1 MTTGR
6 RLLAYALL
14 YKKILSV
21 ALIFLIMA
29 VGAELTGPFIGKKMI
44 DDHILGVE
52 KPYVQVNE
60 KTDKTVNYRG
70 KEYIRSDRLTNE
82 NESGKQINVV
92 QVGFG
97 YYFVDEPIRFDG
109 NRTVSGEHLTIE
121 NGTKRQTYD
130 VQRLSKEEIFAFY
143 QPEIS
148 GLVQLVLFYLGLL
161 IIAIG
166 FQYGQHYLLQRIANR
181 IIQKMRVDVF
191 EHIQTLPIRYF
202 DNLPAGKV
210 VARITNDTE
219 TIRDLYVTVLANF
232 VTSAIYM
239 VGIYIA
245 MFLLNVKLALICLVA
260 VPIIFL
266 WSMTYRKF
274 ASGYNHRIRSIIS
287 EINAKLNEAIQ
298 GMTIIQAFR
307 HEKTTKE
314 EFDALNN
321 DHFRY
326 QRKMLHL
333 NSLLSHNLV
342 NLLRNLAYVALIWYF
357 GGASLSAAGIVS
369 IGVLYAFV
377 DYLNRLFQ
385 PITGIVNQF
394 SRLELARVSSE
405 RVFRLLDE
413 PGTKVEEP
421 VQKKIDGHVAFQDVT
436 FAYTEGKNV
445 LKNITFEAKKGQ
457 TVALVGHTGSGKSSI
472 MNLLLRFYD
481 IQQGDILID
490 GESIYHQSRQTLRK
504 QMGIVLQDPYLFS
517 GTIASNVSLGNEDIS
532 RETIESSLKQVGAT
546 ELLKHLPQ
554 GFDEPVV
561 EKGSTLSSGE
571 RQLISFARALAYDP
585 AILILDEA
593 TANIDTETE
602 AIIQRALDVVKE
614 GRTTFVIAHR
624 LSTIK
629 KADMILVLEKGEI
642 VERGN
647 HEQLM
652 QQEGLYAQMYE
663 LQKGAAASSLKENR

>member
-14 YKKILSV
+14 YKKVLSV
-21 ALIFLIMA
+21 ALIFLMIA
-29 VGAELTGPFIGKKMI
+29 VGTELTGPFIGKKMI

-52 KPYVQVNE
+52 KPYVEVNE
-60 KTDKTVNYRG
+60 KTDKTVYYQGNN
-70 KEYIRSDRLTNE
+70 YIRSDRLN
-82 NESGKQINVV
+82 NGMDSGKQINVV

-97 YYFVDEPIRFDG
+97 YYFVNEPIRFDG
-109 NRTVSGEHLTIE
+109 NRKISGDQLTID
-121 NGTKRQTYD
+121 NGNERETYE
-130 VQRLSKEEIFAFY
+130 VKRLSKEEIFAFY

-161 IIAIG
+161 IVAIF

-239 VGIYIA
+239 IGIYIA

-274 ASGYNHRIRSIIS
+274 ASVYNHRIRSIIS

-307 HEKTTKE
+307 HEKATQE
-314 EFDALNN
+314 EFDELNN
-321 DHFRY
+321 NHFRY

-357 GGASLSAAGIVS
+357 GGASISATGIVS

-413 PGTKVEEP
+413 PGTEVEEP
-421 VQKKIDGHVAFQDVT
+421 VQKKLEGHVQFKDVT
-436 FAYTEGKNV
+436 FAYNEGKNV

-490 GESIYHQSRQTLRK
+490 GESIYDQSRQTLRK

-517 GTIASNVSLGNEDIS
+517 GTIASNVSLGNEDIK
-532 RETIESSLKQVGAT
+532 RETIESSLKQVGAA
-546 ELLKHLPQ
+546 ELLKHLPE

-642 VERGN
+642 VERGS

-663 LQKGAAASSLKENR
+663 LQKGAVANS

>member
-14 YKKILSV
+14 YKKVLSV
-21 ALIFLIMA
+21 ALIFLMIA

-52 KPYVQVNE
+52 KPYVEVNE
-60 KTDKTVNYRG
+60 KTDKTVYYQGNN
-70 KEYIRSDRLTNE
+70 YIRSDRLN
-82 NESGKQINVV
+82 NGMESGKQINVV

-97 YYFVDEPIRFDG
+97 YYFVNEPIRFDG
-109 NRTVSGEHLTIE
+109 NRKISGDQLTID
-121 NGTKRQTYD
+121 NGNERETYE

-161 IIAIG
+161 IVAIF

-239 VGIYIA
+239 IGIYIA

-274 ASGYNHRIRSIIS
+274 ASVYNHRIRSIIS

-307 HEKTTKE
+307 HEKATKE
-314 EFDALNN
+314 EFDELNN
-321 DHFRY
+321 NHFRY

-357 GGASLSAAGIVS
+357 GGASLSATGIVS

-413 PGTKVEEP
+413 PGTEVEEP
-421 VQKKIDGHVAFQDVT
+421 VQKKLEGHVQFKDVT
-436 FAYTEGKNV
+436 FAYNEGKNV

-490 GESIYHQSRQTLRK
+490 GESIYDQSRQTLRK

-517 GTIASNVSLGNEDIS
+517 GTIASNVSLGNEDIK
-532 RETIESSLKQVGAT
+532 RETIESSLKQVGAA
-546 ELLKHLPQ
+546 ELLKHLPK

-642 VERGN
+642 VERGS

-663 LQKGAAASSLKENR
+663 LQKGAVANS

>member
-14 YKKILSV
+14 YKKVLSV
-21 ALIFLIMA
+21 ALIFLMIA

-52 KPYVQVNE
+52 KPYVEVNE
-60 KTDKTVNYRG
+60 KTDKTVYYQGNN
-70 KEYIRSDRLTNE
+70 YIRSDRLN
-82 NESGKQINVV
+82 NGMDSGKQINVV

-97 YYFVDEPIRFDG
+97 YYFVNEPIRFDG
-109 NRTVSGEHLTIE
+109 NRKISGDQLTID
-121 NGTKRQTYD
+121 NGNERETYE
-130 VQRLSKEEIFAFY
+130 VKRLSKEEIFAFY

-161 IIAIG
+161 IVAIF

-239 VGIYIA
+239 IGIYIA

-274 ASGYNHRIRSIIS
+274 ASVYNHRIRSIIS

-307 HEKTTKE
+307 HEKATQE
-314 EFDALNN
+314 EFDELNN
-321 DHFRY
+321 NHFRY

-357 GGASLSAAGIVS
+357 GGASLSATGIVS

-413 PGTKVEEP
+413 PGTEVEEP
-421 VQKKIDGHVAFQDVT
+421 VQKKLEGHVQFKDVT
-436 FAYTEGKNV
+436 FAYNEGKNV

-490 GESIYHQSRQTLRK
+490 GESIYDQSRQTLRK
-504 QMGIVLQDPYLFS
+504 QTGIVLQDPYLFS
-517 GTIASNVSLGNEDIS
+517 GTIASNVSLGNEDIK
-532 RETIESSLKQVGAT
+532 RETIESSLKQVGAA
-546 ELLKHLPQ
+546 ELLKHLPE

-642 VERGN
+642 VERGS

-663 LQKGAAASSLKENR
+663 LQKGAVANS

>member
-14 YKKILSV
+14 YKKVLSV
-21 ALIFLIMA
+21 ALIFLMIA

-52 KPYVQVNE
+52 KPYVEVNE
-60 KTDKTVNYRG
+60 KTDKTVYYQGNN
-70 KEYIRSDRLTNE
+70 YIRSDRLN
-82 NESGKQINVV
+82 NGMDSGKQINVV

-97 YYFVDEPIRFDG
+97 YYFVNEPIRFDG
-109 NRTVSGEHLTIE
+109 NRKISGDHLTID
-121 NGTKRQTYD
+121 NGNERETYE
-130 VQRLSKEEIFAFY
+130 VKRLSKEEIFAFY

-161 IIAIG
+161 IVAIF

-239 VGIYIA
+239 IGIYIA

-274 ASGYNHRIRSIIS
+274 ASVYNHRIRSIIS

-307 HEKTTKE
+307 HEKATQE
-314 EFDALNN
+314 EFDELNN
-321 DHFRY
+321 NHFRY

-357 GGASLSAAGIVS
+357 GGASLSATGIVS

-413 PGTKVEEP
+413 PGTEVEEP
-421 VQKKIDGHVAFQDVT
+421 VQKKLEGHVQFKDVT
-436 FAYTEGKNV
+436 FAYNEGKNV

-490 GESIYHQSRQTLRK
+490 GESIYDQSRQTLRK

-517 GTIASNVSLGNEDIS
+517 GTIASNVSLGNEDIK
-532 RETIESSLKQVGAT
+532 RETIESSLKQVGAA
-546 ELLKHLPQ
+546 ELLKHLPE

-642 VERGN
+642 VERGS

-663 LQKGAAASSLKENR
+663 LQKGAVANS

>member
-14 YKKILSV
+14 YKKVLSV
-21 ALIFLIMA
+21 ALIFLMIA

-52 KPYVQVNE
+52 KPYVEVNE
-60 KTDKTVNYRG
+60 KTDKTVYYQGNN
-70 KEYIRSDRLTNE
+70 YIRSDRLN
-82 NESGKQINVV
+82 NGMESGKQINVV

-97 YYFVDEPIRFDG
+97 YYFVNEPIRFDG
-109 NRTVSGEHLTIE
+109 NRKISGDQLTID
-121 NGTKRQTYD
+121 NGNERETYE

-161 IIAIG
+161 IVAIF

-239 VGIYIA
+239 IGIYIA

-274 ASGYNHRIRSIIS
+274 ASVYNHRIRSIIS

-307 HEKTTKE
+307 HEKATKE
-314 EFDALNN
+314 EFDELNN
-321 DHFRY
+321 NHFRY

-357 GGASLSAAGIVS
+357 GGASLSATGIVS

-413 PGTKVEEP
+413 HGTEVEEP
-421 VQKKIDGHVAFQDVT
+421 VQKKLEGHVQFKDVT
-436 FAYTEGKNV
+436 FAYNEGKNV
-445 LKNITFEAKKGQ
+445 LKNITLEAKKGQ

-490 GESIYHQSRQTLRK
+490 GESIYDQSRQTLRK

-517 GTIASNVSLGNEDIS
+517 GTIASNVSLGNEDIK
-532 RETIESSLKQVGAT
+532 RETIESSLKQVGAA

-642 VERGN
+642 VERGS

-663 LQKGAAASSLKENR
+663 LQKGAVANS

>member
-14 YKKILSV
+14 YKKVLSV
-21 ALIFLIMA
+21 ALIFLMIA

-52 KPYVQVNE
+52 KPYVEVNE
-60 KTDKTVNYRG
+60 KTDKTVYYQGNN
-70 KEYIRSDRLTNE
+70 YIRSDRLN
-82 NESGKQINVV
+82 NGMESGKQINVV

-97 YYFVDEPIRFDG
+97 YYFVNEPIRFDG
-109 NRTVSGEHLTIE
+109 NRKISGDQLTIE
-121 NGTKRQTYD
+121 NGNERETYE

-161 IIAIG
+161 IVAIF

-239 VGIYIA
+239 IGIYIA

-274 ASGYNHRIRSIIS
+274 ASVYNHRIRSIIS

-307 HEKTTKE
+307 HEKATQE
-314 EFDALNN
+314 EFDELNN
-321 DHFRY
+321 NHFRY

-357 GGASLSAAGIVS
+357 GGASLSATGIVS

-413 PGTKVEEP
+413 PGTEVEEP
-421 VQKKIDGHVAFQDVT
+421 VQKKLEGHVQFKDVT
-436 FAYTEGKNV
+436 FAYNEGKNV

-490 GESIYHQSRQTLRK
+490 GESIYDQSRQTLRK

-517 GTIASNVSLGNEDIS
+517 GTIASNVSLGNEEIK
-532 RETIESSLKQVGAT
+532 RETIESSLKQVGAA
-546 ELLKHLPQ
+546 ELLKHLPE

-642 VERGN
+642 VERGS

-663 LQKGAAASSLKENR
+663 LQKGAVANS

>member
-14 YKKILSV
+14 YKKVLSV
-21 ALIFLIMA
+21 ALIFLMIA

-52 KPYVQVNE
+52 KPYVEVNE
-60 KTDKTVNYRG
+60 KTDKTVYYQGNN
-70 KEYIRSDRLTNE
+70 YIRSDRLN
-82 NESGKQINVV
+82 NGMDSGKQINVV

-97 YYFVDEPIRFDG
+97 YYFVNEPIRFDG
-109 NRTVSGEHLTIE
+109 NRKISGDQLTID
-121 NGTKRQTYD
+121 NGNERETYE
-130 VQRLSKEEIFAFY
+130 VKRLSKEEIFAFY

-161 IIAIG
+161 IVAIF

-239 VGIYIA
+239 IGIYIA
-245 MFLLNVKLALICLVA
+245 MFLLNLKLALICLVA

-274 ASGYNHRIRSIIS
+274 ASVYNHRIRSIIS

-307 HEKTTKE
+307 HEKATQE
-314 EFDALNN
+314 EFDELNN
-321 DHFRY
+321 NHFRY

-357 GGASLSAAGIVS
+357 GGASLSATGIVS

-413 PGTKVEEP
+413 PGTEVEEP
-421 VQKKIDGHVAFQDVT
+421 VQKKLEGHVQFKDVT
-436 FAYTEGKNV
+436 FAYNEGKNV

-490 GESIYHQSRQTLRK
+490 GESIYDQSRQTLRK

-517 GTIASNVSLGNEDIS
+517 GTIASNVSLGNEDIK
-532 RETIESSLKQVGAT
+532 RETIESSLKQVGAA
-546 ELLKHLPQ
+546 ELLKHLPE

-642 VERGN
+642 VERGS

-663 LQKGAAASSLKENR
+663 LQKGAVANS

>member
-14 YKKILSV
+14 YKKVLSV
-21 ALIFLIMA
+21 ALIFLMIA

-52 KPYVQVNE
+52 KPYVEVNE
-60 KTDKTVNYRG
+60 KTDKTVYYQGNN
-70 KEYIRSDRLTNE
+70 YIRSDRLN
-82 NESGKQINVV
+82 NGMDSGKQINVV

-97 YYFVDEPIRFDG
+97 YYFVNEPIRFDG
-109 NRTVSGEHLTIE
+109 NRKISGDQLTID
-121 NGTKRQTYD
+121 NGNERETYE
-130 VQRLSKEEIFAFY
+130 VKRLSKEEIFAFY

-161 IIAIG
+161 IVAIF

-239 VGIYIA
+239 IGIYIA

-274 ASGYNHRIRSIIS
+274 ASVYNHRIRSIIS

-307 HEKTTKE
+307 HEKATQE
-314 EFDALNN
+314 EFDELNN
-321 DHFRY
+321 NHFRY

-357 GGASLSAAGIVS
+357 GGASLSATGIVS

-413 PGTKVEEP
+413 PGTEVEEP
-421 VQKKIDGHVAFQDVT
+421 VRKKLEGHVQFKDVT
-436 FAYTEGKNV
+436 FAYNEGKNV

-490 GESIYHQSRQTLRK
+490 GESIYDQSRQTLRK

-517 GTIASNVSLGNEDIS
+517 GTIASNVSLGNEDIK
-532 RETIESSLKQVGAT
+532 RETIESSLKQVGAA
-546 ELLKHLPQ
+546 ELLKHLPE

-642 VERGN
+642 VERGS

-663 LQKGAAASSLKENR
+663 LQKGAVANS

>member
-14 YKKILSV
+14 YKKVLSV
-21 ALIFLIMA
+21 ALIFLIIA

-52 KPYVQVNE
+52 KPYVEVNE
-60 KTDKTVNYRG
+60 KTDKTVYYQGNN
-70 KEYIRSDRLTNE
+70 YIRSDRLDNGME
-82 NESGKQINVV
+82 PGKQINVV

-97 YYFVDEPIRFDG
+97 YYFVNEPIHFDG
-109 NRTVSGEHLTIE
+109 NRKISGDQLTIE
-121 NGTKRQTYD
+121 NGKERETYQ
-130 VQRLSKEEIFAFY
+130 VQRLSKEEIFSFY

-161 IIAIG
+161 VIAIF
-166 FQYGQHYLLQRIANR
+166 FQYAQHYLLQRIANR

-239 VGIYIA
+239 IGIYIA

-274 ASGYNHRIRSIIS
+274 ASVYNHRIRSIIS
-287 EINAKLNEAIQ
+287 DINAKLNEAIQ

-307 HEKTTKE
+307 HEKVTKE
-314 EFDALNN
+314 EFDELNN
-321 DHFRY
+321 NHFRY

-357 GGASLSAAGIVS
+357 GGASLSATGIVS

-413 PGTKVEEP
+413 PGTTVEEP
-421 VQKKIDGHVAFQDVT
+421 VEKEMEGHVQFQDVT
-436 FAYTEGKNV
+436 FAYNEGKNV

-517 GTIASNVSLGNEDIS
+517 GTIASNVSLGNEDIK

-546 ELLKHLPQ
+546 ELLKHLPE

-629 KADMILVLEKGEI
+629 KADTILVLEKGEI
-642 VERGN
+642 VERGS
-647 HEQLM
+647 HDQLM

-663 LQKGAAASSLKENR
+663 LQKGTVANSR

>member
-14 YKKILSV
+14 YKKVLSV
-21 ALIFLIMA
+21 ALIFLMIA

-52 KPYVQVNE
+52 KPYVEVHE
-60 KTDKTVNYRG
+60 KTDKTVYYQGNN
-70 KEYIRSDRLTNE
+70 YIRSDRLN
-82 NESGKQINVV
+82 NGMDSGKQINVV

-97 YYFVDEPIRFDG
+97 YYFVNEPIRFDG
-109 NRTVSGEHLTIE
+109 NRKISGDQLTID
-121 NGTKRQTYD
+121 NGNERETYE
-130 VQRLSKEEIFAFY
+130 VKRLSKEEIFAFY

-161 IIAIG
+161 IVAIF

-239 VGIYIA
+239 IGIYIA
-245 MFLLNVKLALICLVA
+245 MFLLNVKLALMCLVA

-274 ASGYNHRIRSIIS
+274 ASVYNHRIRSIIS

-307 HEKTTKE
+307 HEKATQE
-314 EFDALNN
+314 EFDELNN
-321 DHFRY
+321 NHFRY

-357 GGASLSAAGIVS
+357 GGASLSATGIVS

-413 PGTKVEEP
+413 PGTEVEVP
-421 VQKKIDGHVAFQDVT
+421 VQKKLEGHVQFKDVT
-436 FAYTEGKNV
+436 FAYNEGKNV

-490 GESIYHQSRQTLRK
+490 GESIYDQSRQTLRK

-517 GTIASNVSLGNEDIS
+517 GTIASNVSLGNEDIK
-532 RETIESSLKQVGAT
+532 RETIESSLKQVGAA
-546 ELLKHLPQ
+546 ELLKHLPE

-642 VERGN
+642 VERGS

-663 LQKGAAASSLKENR
+663 LQKGAVANS

>member
-14 YKKILSV
+14 YKKVLSV
-21 ALIFLIMA
+21 ALIFLIIA

-52 KPYVQVNE
+52 KPYVEVNE
-60 KTDKTVNYRG
+60 KTDKTVYYQGNN
-70 KEYIRSDRLTNE
+70 YIRSDRLDSDMK
-82 NESGKQINVV
+82 SGKQINVV

-97 YYFVDEPIRFDG
+97 YYFVNEPIRFDG
-109 NRTVSGEHLTIE
+109 NRKISGDQLTIE
-121 NGTKRQTYD
+121 NGNERETYE
-130 VQRLSKEEIFAFY
+130 VQRLSKEEIFSFY
-143 QPEIS
+143 EPEIS

-161 IIAIG
+161 VIAIF
-166 FQYGQHYLLQRIANR
+166 FQYAQHYLLQRIANR

-239 VGIYIA
+239 IGIYIA

-274 ASGYNHRIRSIIS
+274 ASVYNHRIRSIIS
-287 EINAKLNEAIQ
+287 DINAKLNEAIQ

-307 HEKTTKE
+307 HEKVTKE
-314 EFDALNN
+314 EFDELNN
-321 DHFRY
+321 NHFRY

-357 GGASLSAAGIVS
+357 GGASLSATGIVS

-413 PGTKVEEP
+413 PGTTVEEP
-421 VQKKIDGHVAFQDVT
+421 VQKKMEGHVQFQDVT
-436 FAYTEGKNV
+436 FAYNEGNNV

-517 GTIASNVSLGNEDIS
+517 GTIASNVSLGNEDIK
-532 RETIESSLKQVGAT
+532 RETIESSLKQVGAV
-546 ELLKHLPQ
+546 ELLKHLPK

-642 VERGN
+642 VERGS
-647 HEQLM
+647 HDQLM

-663 LQKGAAASSLKENR
+663 LQKGAVANS

>member
-14 YKKILSV
+14 YKKVLSV
-21 ALIFLIMA
+21 ALIFLIIA

-52 KPYVQVNE
+52 KPYVEVNE
-60 KTDKTVNYRG
+60 KTDKTVYYQRNN
-70 KEYIRSDRLTNE
+70 YIRSDRLDSDM
-82 NESGKQINVV
+82 ESGKQINVV

-97 YYFVDEPIRFDG
+97 YYFVNEPIRFDG
-109 NRTVSGEHLTIE
+109 NRKISGDQLTIE
-121 NGTKRQTYD
+121 NGNERETYQ
-130 VQRLSKEEIFAFY
+130 VQRLSKEEIFSFY
-143 QPEIS
+143 EPEIS
-148 GLVQLVLFYLGLL
+148 GLVQLVLFYLVLL
-161 IIAIG
+161 VIAIF
-166 FQYGQHYLLQRIANR
+166 FQYAQHYLLQRIANR

-239 VGIYIA
+239 IGIYIA

-274 ASGYNHRIRSIIS
+274 ASAYNHRIRSIIS
-287 EINAKLNEAIQ
+287 DINAKLNEAIQ

-307 HEKTTKE
+307 HEKVTKE
-314 EFDALNN
+314 EFDELNN
-321 DHFRY
+321 NHFRY

-333 NSLLSHNLV
+333 NSLLSYNLV

-357 GGASLSAAGIVS
+357 GGASLSVTGIVS

-413 PGTKVEEP
+413 TGTTVEEP
-421 VQKKIDGHVAFQDVT
+421 VQKEMEGHVQFQDVT
-436 FAYTEGKNV
+436 FAYNDGKNV

-481 IQQGDILID
+481 IQQGEILID
-490 GESIYHQSRQTLRK
+490 GESIYRQSRQTLRK

-517 GTIASNVSLGNEDIS
+517 GTIASNVSLGNEDIK
-532 RETIESSLKQVGAT
+532 RETIESSLKQVGAL
-546 ELLKHLPQ
+546 ELLKHLPE

-602 AIIQRALDVVKE
+602 AIIQKALDVVKE

-642 VERGN
+642 VERGS
-647 HEQLM
+647 HDQLM

-663 LQKGAAASSLKENR
+663 LQKGAVANS

>member
-6 RLLAYALL
+6 RLLAYALQ
-14 YKKILSV
+14 YKKILV
-21 ALIFLIMA
+21 IALLFLIAA

-52 KPYVQVNE
+52 KPYFQVNE
-60 KTDKTVNYRG
+60 KTKSSVTFKGNEYLREDRIDNTIETG
-70 KEYIRSDRLTNE
+70 KEVNI
-82 NESGKQINVV
+82 V

-97 YYFVDEPIRFDG
+97 YYFLNEPIRFDG
-109 NRTVSGEHLTIE
+109 SRTVNGDQLTIK
-121 NGTKRQTYD
+121 NGNNKKTYE
-130 VQRLSKEEIFAFY
+130 VERLSKDEIFTFY
-143 QPEIS
+143 QPEIE
-148 GLVQLVLFYLGLL
+148 GLIKLVLLYLGLL
-161 IIAIG
+161 IFAIF
-166 FQYGQHYLLQRIANR
+166 FQYGQHYLLQRTANR
-181 IIQKMRVDVF
+181 IIQKMRVDIF
-191 EHIQTLPIRYF
+191 EHIQRLPIRYF
-202 DNLPAGKV
+202 DTLPAGNV
-210 VARITNDTE
+210 VARVTNDTE

-239 VGIYIA
+239 IGIFIA
-245 MFLLNVKLALICLVA
+245 MFLLNVKLALICMIT
-260 VPIIFL
+260 VPVIFI
-266 WSMTYRKF
+266 WSFTYRKF
-274 ASGYNHRIRSIIS
+274 ASVYNHRIRSIIS
-287 EINAKLNEAIQ
+287 DINAKLNEAIQ

-307 HEKTTKE
+307 YQKETKQEFE
-314 EFDALNN
+314 ELNAE
-321 DHFRY
+321 HFKY

-357 GGASLSAAGIVS
+357 GGASLSATGIVS

-405 RVFRLLDE
+405 RVFQLLDE
-413 PGTKVEEP
+413 PGIEVEEP
-421 VQKKIDGHVAFQDVT
+421 KQTKIKGDVAFRDVT
-436 FAYTEGKNV
+436 FAYSEGKDV
-445 LKNITFEAKKGQ
+445 LKNITFEARKGQ
-457 TVALVGHTGSGKSSI
+457 TIALVGHTGSGKSSI

-481 IQQGDILID
+481 IHKGDIMID

-517 GTIASNVSLGNEDIS
+517 GTIASNVSLGNDEIS

-546 ELLKHLPQ
+546 ELLQHLPE

-602 AIIQRALDVVKE
+602 AIIQRALDIVKE

-629 KADMILVLEKGEI
+629 KADQILVLEKGEI
-642 VERGN
+642 IERGD
-647 HEQLM
+647 HEELM
-652 QQEGLYAQMYE
+652 KTDGVYAQMYE
-663 LQKGAAASSLKENR
+663 LQKGTAMTG

>member
-14 YKKILSV
+14 YKKVLSV
-21 ALIFLIMA
+21 ALIFLMIA

-52 KPYVQVNE
+52 KPYVEVNE
-60 KTDKTVNYRG
+60 KTDKTVYYQGNN
-70 KEYIRSDRLTNE
+70 YIRSDRLN
-82 NESGKQINVV
+82 NGMDSGKQINVV

-97 YYFVDEPIRFDG
+97 YYFVNEPIRFDG
-109 NRTVSGEHLTIE
+109 NRKISGDQLTID
-121 NGTKRQTYD
+121 NGNERETYK
-130 VQRLSKEEIFAFY
+130 VKRLSKEEIFAFY

-161 IIAIG
+161 IVAIF

-239 VGIYIA
+239 IGIYIA

-274 ASGYNHRIRSIIS
+274 ASVYNHRIRSIIS

-307 HEKTTKE
+307 HEKATQE
-314 EFDALNN
+314 EFDELNN
-321 DHFRY
+321 NHFRY

-357 GGASLSAAGIVS
+357 GGASLSATGIVS

-413 PGTKVEEP
+413 PGTEVEEP
-421 VQKKIDGHVAFQDVT
+421 VQKKLEGHVQFKDVT
-436 FAYTEGKNV
+436 FAYNEGKNV

-481 IQQGDILID
+481 IQQGDIFID
-490 GESIYHQSRQTLRK
+490 GESIYDQSRQTLRK

-517 GTIASNVSLGNEDIS
+517 GTIASNVSLGNEDIK
-532 RETIESSLKQVGAT
+532 RETIESSLKQVGAA
-546 ELLKHLPQ
+546 ELLKHLPE

-642 VERGN
+642 VERGS

-663 LQKGAAASSLKENR
+663 LQKGAVANS

>member
-14 YKKILSV
+14 YKKVLSV
-21 ALIFLIMA
+21 ALIFLMIA

-52 KPYVQVNE
+52 KPYVEVNE
-60 KTDKTVNYRG
+60 KTDKTVYYQGNN
-70 KEYIRSDRLTNE
+70 YIRSDRLNNE
-82 NESGKQINVV
+82 MDSGKQINVV

-97 YYFVDEPIRFDG
+97 YYFVNEPIRFDG
-109 NRTVSGEHLTIE
+109 NRKISGDQLTID
-121 NGTKRQTYD
+121 NGNERETYE
-130 VQRLSKEEIFAFY
+130 VKRLSKEEIFAFY

-161 IIAIG
+161 IVAIF

-239 VGIYIA
+239 IGIYIA

-274 ASGYNHRIRSIIS
+274 ASVYNHRIRSIIS

-307 HEKTTKE
+307 HEKATQE
-314 EFDALNN
+314 EFDELNN
-321 DHFRY
+321 NHFRY

-357 GGASLSAAGIVS
+357 GGASLSATGIVS

-413 PGTKVEEP
+413 PGTEVEEP
-421 VQKKIDGHVAFQDVT
+421 VQKKLEGHVQFKDVT
-436 FAYTEGKNV
+436 FAYNEGKNV

-481 IQQGDILID
+481 VQQGDILID
-490 GESIYHQSRQTLRK
+490 GESIYDQSRQTLRK

-517 GTIASNVSLGNEDIS
+517 GTIASNVSLGNEDIK
-532 RETIESSLKQVGAT
+532 RETIESSLKQVGAA
-546 ELLKHLPQ
+546 ELLKHLPE

-642 VERGN
+642 VERGS

-663 LQKGAAASSLKENR
+663 LQKGAVANS

>member
-14 YKKILSV
+14 YKKVLSV
-21 ALIFLIMA
+21 ALIFLMIA

-52 KPYVQVNE
+52 KPYVEVNE
-60 KTDKTVNYRG
+60 KTDKTVYYQGNN
-70 KEYIRSDRLTNE
+70 YIRSDRLN
-82 NESGKQINVV
+82 NGMDSGKQINVV

-97 YYFVDEPIRFDG
+97 YYFVNEPIRFDG
-109 NRTVSGEHLTIE
+109 NRKISGDQLTID
-121 NGTKRQTYD
+121 NGNERETYE
-130 VQRLSKEEIFAFY
+130 VKRLSKEEIFAFY

-161 IIAIG
+161 IVAIF

-239 VGIYIA
+239 IGIYIA

-274 ASGYNHRIRSIIS
+274 ASVYNHRIRSIIS

-307 HEKTTKE
+307 HEKATQE
-314 EFDALNN
+314 EFDELNN
-321 DHFRY
+321 NHFRY

-357 GGASLSAAGIVS
+357 GGASLSATGIVS

-413 PGTKVEEP
+413 PGTEVEEP
-421 VQKKIDGHVAFQDVT
+421 VQKKLEGHVQFKDVT
-436 FAYTEGKNV
+436 FAYNEGKNV

-490 GESIYHQSRQTLRK
+490 GESIYDQSRQTLRK

-517 GTIASNVSLGNEDIS
+517 GTIASNVSLGNEDIK
-532 RETIESSLKQVGAT
+532 RETIESSLKQVGAA
-546 ELLKHLPQ
+546 ELLKHLPE

-642 VERGN
+642 VERGS

-663 LQKGAAASSLKENR
+663 LQKGAVANS

>member
-14 YKKILSV
+14 YKKVLSV
-21 ALIFLIMA
+21 ALIFLMIA

-52 KPYVQVNE
+52 KPYVEVNE
-60 KTDKTVNYRG
+60 KTDKTVYYQGNN
-70 KEYIRSDRLTNE
+70 YIRSDRLNNE
-82 NESGKQINVV
+82 MDSGKQINVV

-97 YYFVDEPIRFDG
+97 YYFVNEPIRFDG
-109 NRTVSGEHLTIE
+109 NRKISGDQLTIN
-121 NGTKRQTYD
+121 NGNERETYE
-130 VQRLSKEEIFAFY
+130 VKRLSKEEIFAFY

-161 IIAIG
+161 IVAIF

-239 VGIYIA
+239 IGIYIA

-274 ASGYNHRIRSIIS
+274 ASVYNHRIRSIIS

-307 HEKTTKE
+307 HEKATQE
-314 EFDALNN
+314 EFDELNN
-321 DHFRY
+321 NHFRY

-357 GGASLSAAGIVS
+357 GGASLSATGIVS

-413 PGTKVEEP
+413 PGTEVEEP
-421 VQKKIDGHVAFQDVT
+421 VQKKLEGHVQFKDVT
-436 FAYTEGKNV
+436 FAYNEGKNV

-490 GESIYHQSRQTLRK
+490 GESIYDQSRQTLRK

-517 GTIASNVSLGNEDIS
+517 GTIASNVSLGNEDIK
-532 RETIESSLKQVGAT
+532 RETIESSLKQVGAA
-546 ELLKHLPQ
+546 ELLKHLPE

-642 VERGN
+642 VERGS

-663 LQKGAAASSLKENR
+663 LQKGAVANS

>member
-14 YKKILSV
+14 YKKVLSV
-21 ALIFLIMA
+21 ALIFLMIA

-52 KPYVQVNE
+52 KPYVEVNE
-60 KTDKTVNYRG
+60 KTDKTVYYQGNN
-70 KEYIRSDRLTNE
+70 YIRSDRLN
-82 NESGKQINVV
+82 NGMDSGKQINVV

-97 YYFVDEPIRFDG
+97 YYFVNEPIRFDG
-109 NRTVSGEHLTIE
+109 NRKISGDQLTID
-121 NGTKRQTYD
+121 NGNERETYK
-130 VQRLSKEEIFAFY
+130 VKRLSKEEIFAFY

-161 IIAIG
+161 IVAIF

-239 VGIYIA
+239 IGIYIA

-274 ASGYNHRIRSIIS
+274 ASVYNHRIRSIIS

-307 HEKTTKE
+307 HEKATQE
-314 EFDALNN
+314 EFDELNN
-321 DHFRY
+321 NHFRY

-357 GGASLSAAGIVS
+357 GGASLSATGIVS

-413 PGTKVEEP
+413 PGTEVEEP
-421 VQKKIDGHVAFQDVT
+421 VQKKLEGHVQFKDVT
-436 FAYTEGKNV
+436 FAYNEGKNV

-490 GESIYHQSRQTLRK
+490 GESIYDQSRQTLRK

-517 GTIASNVSLGNEDIS
+517 GTIASNVSLGNEDIK
-532 RETIESSLKQVGAT
+532 RETIESSLKQVGAA
-546 ELLKHLPQ
+546 ELLKHLPE

-642 VERGN
+642 VERGS

-663 LQKGAAASSLKENR
+663 LQKGAVANS

>member
-14 YKKILSV
+14 YKKVLSV
-21 ALIFLIMA
+21 ALIFLMIA

-52 KPYVQVNE
+52 KPYVEVNE
-60 KTDKTVNYRG
+60 KTDKTVYYQGNN
-70 KEYIRSDRLTNE
+70 YIRSDRLN
-82 NESGKQINVV
+82 NGMDSGKQINVV

-97 YYFVDEPIRFDG
+97 YYFVNEPIRFDG
-109 NRTVSGEHLTIE
+109 NRKISGDQLTID
-121 NGTKRQTYD
+121 NGNERETYE
-130 VQRLSKEEIFAFY
+130 VKRLSKEEIFAFY

-161 IIAIG
+161 IVAIF

-239 VGIYIA
+239 IGIYIA

-274 ASGYNHRIRSIIS
+274 ASVYNHRIRSIIS

-307 HEKTTKE
+307 HEKATQE
-314 EFDALNN
+314 EFDELNN
-321 DHFRY
+321 NHFRY

-357 GGASLSAAGIVS
+357 GGASLSATGIVS

-413 PGTKVEEP
+413 PGTEVEEP
-421 VQKKIDGHVAFQDVT
+421 VQKKLEGHVQFKDVT
-436 FAYTEGKNV
+436 FAYNEGKNV

-490 GESIYHQSRQTLRK
+490 GESIYDQSRQTLRK

-517 GTIASNVSLGNEDIS
+517 GTIASNVSLGNEDIK
-532 RETIESSLKQVGAT
+532 RETIESSLKQVGAA
-546 ELLKHLPQ
+546 ELLKHLPE

-642 VERGN
+642 AERGS

-663 LQKGAAASSLKENR
+663 LQKGAVANS

>member
-14 YKKILSV
+14 YKKVLSV
-21 ALIFLIMA
+21 ALIFLMIA

-52 KPYVQVNE
+52 KPYVEVNE
-60 KTDKTVNYRG
+60 KTDKTVYYQGNN
-70 KEYIRSDRLTNE
+70 YIRSDRLN
-82 NESGKQINVV
+82 NGMDSGKQINVV

-97 YYFVDEPIRFDG
+97 YYFVNEPIRFDG
-109 NRTVSGEHLTIE
+109 NRKISGDQLTID
-121 NGTKRQTYD
+121 NGNERETYE
-130 VQRLSKEEIFAFY
+130 VKRLSKEEIFAFY
-143 QPEIS
+143 QPEIN

-161 IIAIG
+161 IVAIF

-239 VGIYIA
+239 IGIYIA

-274 ASGYNHRIRSIIS
+274 ASVYNHRIRSIIS

-307 HEKTTKE
+307 HEKATQD
-314 EFDALNN
+314 EFDELNN
-321 DHFRY
+321 NHFRY

-357 GGASLSAAGIVS
+357 GGASLSATGIVS

-413 PGTKVEEP
+413 PGTEVEEP
-421 VQKKIDGHVAFQDVT
+421 VQKKLEGHVQFKDVT
-436 FAYTEGKNV
+436 FAYNEGKNV

-490 GESIYHQSRQTLRK
+490 GESIYDQSRQTLRK

-517 GTIASNVSLGNEDIS
+517 GTIASNVSLGNEDIK
-532 RETIESSLKQVGAT
+532 RETIESSLKQVGAA
-546 ELLKHLPQ
+546 ELLKHLPE

-642 VERGN
+642 VERGS

-663 LQKGAAASSLKENR
+663 LQKGAVANS

>member
-14 YKKILSV
+14 YKKVLSV
-21 ALIFLIMA
+21 ALIFLMIA

-52 KPYVQVNE
+52 KPYVEVNE
-60 KTDKTVNYRG
+60 KTDKTVYYQGNN
-70 KEYIRSDRLTNE
+70 YIRSDRLN
-82 NESGKQINVV
+82 NGLDSGKQINVV

-97 YYFVDEPIRFDG
+97 YYFVNEPIRFDG
-109 NRTVSGEHLTIE
+109 NRKISGDQLTID
-121 NGTKRQTYD
+121 NGKERETYE

-161 IIAIG
+161 IVAIF

-239 VGIYIA
+239 IGIYIA

-274 ASGYNHRIRSIIS
+274 ASVYNHRIRSIIS

-307 HEKTTKE
+307 HEKATKE
-314 EFDALNN
+314 EFDELNN
-321 DHFRY
+321 NHFRY

-357 GGASLSAAGIVS
+357 GGASLSATGIVS

-413 PGTKVEEP
+413 PGTEVEEP
-421 VQKKIDGHVAFQDVT
+421 VQKKLEGHVQFKDVT
-436 FAYTEGKNV
+436 FAYNEGKNV

-490 GESIYHQSRQTLRK
+490 GESIYDQSRQTLRK

-517 GTIASNVSLGNEDIS
+517 GTIASNVSLGNEDIK
-532 RETIESSLKQVGAT
+532 RETIESSLKQVGAA

-642 VERGN
+642 VERGS

-663 LQKGAAASSLKENR
+663 LQKGAVANS

>member
-14 YKKILSV
+14 YKKVLSV
-21 ALIFLIMA
+21 ALIFLMIA

-52 KPYVQVNE
+52 KPYVEVNE
-60 KTDKTVNYRG
+60 KTDKTVYYQGNN
-70 KEYIRSDRLTNE
+70 YIRSDRLN
-82 NESGKQINVV
+82 NGIDSGKQINVV

-97 YYFVDEPIRFDG
+97 YYFVNEPIRFDG
-109 NRTVSGEHLTIE
+109 NRKISGDQLTID
-121 NGTKRQTYD
+121 NGNERETYE
-130 VQRLSKEEIFAFY
+130 VKRLSKEEIFAFY

-161 IIAIG
+161 IVAIF

-239 VGIYIA
+239 IGIYIA

-274 ASGYNHRIRSIIS
+274 ASVYNHRIRSIIS

-307 HEKTTKE
+307 HEKATQE
-314 EFDALNN
+314 EFDELNN
-321 DHFRY
+321 NHFRY

-357 GGASLSAAGIVS
+357 GGASLSATGIVS

-413 PGTKVEEP
+413 PGTEVEEP
-421 VQKKIDGHVAFQDVT
+421 VQKKLEGHVQFKDVT
-436 FAYTEGKNV
+436 FAYNEGKNV

-490 GESIYHQSRQTLRK
+490 GESIYDQSRQTLRK

-517 GTIASNVSLGNEDIS
+517 GTIASNVSLGNEDIK
-532 RETIESSLKQVGAT
+532 RETIESSLKQVGAA
-546 ELLKHLPQ
+546 ELLKHLPE

-642 VERGN
+642 VERGS

-663 LQKGAAASSLKENR
+663 LQKGAVANS

>member
-14 YKKILSV
+14 YKKVLSV
-21 ALIFLIMA
+21 ALIFLMIA

-52 KPYVQVNE
+52 KPYVEVNE
-60 KTDKTVNYRG
+60 KTDKTVYYQGNN
-70 KEYIRSDRLTNE
+70 YIRSDRLN
-82 NESGKQINVV
+82 NGMESGKQINVV

-97 YYFVDEPIRFDG
+97 YYFVNEPIRFDG
-109 NRTVSGEHLTIE
+109 NRKISGDQLTID
-121 NGTKRQTYD
+121 NGNERETYE

-161 IIAIG
+161 IVAIF

-239 VGIYIA
+239 IGIYIA

-274 ASGYNHRIRSIIS
+274 ASVYNHRIRSIIS

-307 HEKTTKE
+307 HEKATKE
-314 EFDALNN
+314 EFDELNN
-321 DHFRY
+321 NHFRY

-357 GGASLSAAGIVS
+357 GGASLSATGIVS

-413 PGTKVEEP
+413 HGTEVEEP
-421 VQKKIDGHVAFQDVT
+421 VQKKLEGHVQFKDVT
-436 FAYTEGKNV
+436 FAYNEGKNV

-490 GESIYHQSRQTLRK
+490 GESIYDQSRQTLRK

-517 GTIASNVSLGNEDIS
+517 GTIASNVSLGNEDIK
-532 RETIESSLKQVGAT
+532 RETIESSLKQVGAA
-546 ELLKHLPQ
+546 ELLKHLPK

-642 VERGN
+642 VERGS

-663 LQKGAAASSLKENR
+663 LQKGAVANS

>member
-14 YKKILSV
+14 YKKVLSV
-21 ALIFLIMA
+21 ALIFLMIA

-52 KPYVQVNE
+52 KPYVEVNE
-60 KTDKTVNYRG
+60 KTDKTVYYQGNN
-70 KEYIRSDRLTNE
+70 YIRSDRLN
-82 NESGKQINVV
+82 NGLDSGKQINVV

-97 YYFVDEPIRFDG
+97 YYFVNEPIRFDG
-109 NRTVSGEHLTIE
+109 NRKISGDQLTID
-121 NGTKRQTYD
+121 NGKERETYE

-161 IIAIG
+161 IVAIF

-239 VGIYIA
+239 IGIYIA

-274 ASGYNHRIRSIIS
+274 ASVYNHRIRSIIS

-307 HEKTTKE
+307 HEKATKE
-314 EFDALNN
+314 EFDELNN
-321 DHFRY
+321 NHFRY

-357 GGASLSAAGIVS
+357 GGASLSATGIVS

-413 PGTKVEEP
+413 PGTEVEEP
-421 VQKKIDGHVAFQDVT
+421 VQKKLEGHVQFKDVT
-436 FAYTEGKNV
+436 FAYNEGKNV

-490 GESIYHQSRQTLRK
+490 GESIYDQSRQTLRK
-504 QMGIVLQDPYLFS
+504 QIGIVLQDPYLFS
-517 GTIASNVSLGNEDIS
+517 GTIASNVSLGNEDIK
-532 RETIESSLKQVGAT
+532 RETIESSLKQVGAA

-642 VERGN
+642 VERGS

-663 LQKGAAASSLKENR
+663 LQKGAVANS

>member
-14 YKKILSV
+14 YKKVLSV
-21 ALIFLIMA
+21 ALIFLMIA

-52 KPYVQVNE
+52 KPYVEVNE
-60 KTDKTVNYRG
+60 KTDKTVYYQGNN
-70 KEYIRSDRLTNE
+70 YIRSDRLN
-82 NESGKQINVV
+82 NGMDSGKQINVV

-97 YYFVDEPIRFDG
+97 YYFVNEPIRFDG
-109 NRTVSGEHLTIE
+109 NRKISGDQLTIE
-121 NGTKRQTYD
+121 NGNERETYK

-161 IIAIG
+161 IIAIF

-239 VGIYIA
+239 IGIYIA

-274 ASGYNHRIRSIIS
+274 ASVYNHRIRSIIS

-307 HEKTTKE
+307 HEKATQE
-314 EFDALNN
+314 EFDELNN
-321 DHFRY
+321 NHFRY

-357 GGASLSAAGIVS
+357 GGASLSATGIVS

-413 PGTKVEEP
+413 PGTEVEEP
-421 VQKKIDGHVAFQDVT
+421 VQKKLEGHVQFKDVT
-436 FAYTEGKNV
+436 FAYNEGKNV

-490 GESIYHQSRQTLRK
+490 GESIYDQSRQTLRK

-517 GTIASNVSLGNEDIS
+517 GTIASNVSLGNEVIK
-532 RETIESSLKQVGAT
+532 RETIESSLKQVGAA
-546 ELLKHLPQ
+546 ELLKHLPE

-642 VERGN
+642 VERGS

-663 LQKGAAASSLKENR
+663 LQKGAVANS

>member
-14 YKKILSV
+14 YKKVLSV
-21 ALIFLIMA
+21 ALIFLIIA

-52 KPYVQVNE
+52 KPYVEVNE
-60 KTDKTVNYRG
+60 KTDKTVYYQGNN
-70 KEYIRSDRLTNE
+70 YIRSDRLDSDM
-82 NESGKQINVV
+82 ESGKQINVV

-97 YYFVDEPIRFDG
+97 YYFVNKPIRFDG
-109 NRTVSGEHLTIE
+109 NRKISGDQLTIE
-121 NGTKRQTYD
+121 NGNEHETYQ
-130 VQRLSKEEIFAFY
+130 VQRLSKEEIFSFY
-143 QPEIS
+143 EPEIS

-161 IIAIG
+161 VIAIF
-166 FQYGQHYLLQRIANR
+166 FQYAQHYLLQRIANR

-239 VGIYIA
+239 IGIYIA

-274 ASGYNHRIRSIIS
+274 ASVYNHRIRSIIS
-287 EINAKLNEAIQ
+287 DINAKLNEAIQ

-307 HEKTTKE
+307 HEKVTKE
-314 EFDALNN
+314 EFDELNN
-321 DHFRY
+321 NHFRY

-357 GGASLSAAGIVS
+357 GGASLSATGIVS

-413 PGTKVEEP
+413 PGTTVEEP
-421 VQKKIDGHVAFQDVT
+421 VQKKMEGHVQFQDVT
-436 FAYTEGKNV
+436 FAYNEGNNV

-490 GESIYHQSRQTLRK
+490 GESIYRQSRQTLRK

-517 GTIASNVSLGNEDIS
+517 GTIASNVSLGNEDIK
-532 RETIESSLKQVGAT
+532 RETIEASLKQVGAV
-546 ELLKHLPQ
+546 ELLKHLPE

-642 VERGN
+642 VERGS
-647 HEQLM
+647 HDQLM

-663 LQKGAAASSLKENR
+663 LQKGAVANS

>member
-14 YKKILSV
+14 YKKVLSV
-21 ALIFLIMA
+21 ALIFLMIA

-52 KPYVQVNE
+52 KPYVEVNE
-60 KTDKTVNYRG
+60 KTDKTVYYQGNN
-70 KEYIRSDRLTNE
+70 YIRSDRLN
-82 NESGKQINVV
+82 NGMDSGKQINVV

-97 YYFVDEPIRFDG
+97 YYFVNEPIRFDG
-109 NRTVSGEHLTIE
+109 NRKISGDQLTID
-121 NGTKRQTYD
+121 NGNERETYE

-161 IIAIG
+161 IVAIF

-239 VGIYIA
+239 IGIYIA

-274 ASGYNHRIRSIIS
+274 ASVYNHRIRSIIS

-307 HEKTTKE
+307 HEKATQE
-314 EFDALNN
+314 EFDELNN
-321 DHFRY
+321 NHFRY

-357 GGASLSAAGIVS
+357 GGASLSATGIVS

-413 PGTKVEEP
+413 PGTEVEEP
-421 VQKKIDGHVAFQDVT
+421 VQKKLEGHVQFKDVT
-436 FAYTEGKNV
+436 FAYNEGKNV

-490 GESIYHQSRQTLRK
+490 GESIYDQSRQTLRK

-517 GTIASNVSLGNEDIS
+517 GTIASNVSLGNEDIK
-532 RETIESSLKQVGAT
+532 RETIESSLKQVGAA
-546 ELLKHLPQ
+546 ELLKHLPE

-642 VERGN
+642 VERGS

-663 LQKGAAASSLKENR
+663 LQKGAVANS

>member
-14 YKKILSV
+14 YKKVLSV
-21 ALIFLIMA
+21 ALIFLIIA

-52 KPYVQVNE
+52 KPYVEVNE
-60 KTDKTVNYRG
+60 KTDKTVYYQGNN
-70 KEYIRSDRLTNE
+70 YIRSDRLDSGM
-82 NESGKQINVV
+82 ESGKQINVV

-97 YYFVDEPIRFDG
+97 YYFVNEPIRFDG
-109 NRTVSGEHLTIE
+109 NRKISGDQLTIE
-121 NGTKRQTYD
+121 NGNEREIYQ
-130 VQRLSKEEIFAFY
+130 VQRLSKEEIFSFY
-143 QPEIS
+143 EPEIS

-161 IIAIG
+161 IIAIF
-166 FQYGQHYLLQRIANR
+166 FQYAQHYLLQRIANR

-239 VGIYIA
+239 IGIYIA

-274 ASGYNHRIRSIIS
+274 ASVYNHRIRSIIS
-287 EINAKLNEAIQ
+287 DINAKLNEAIQ

-307 HEKTTKE
+307 HEKVTKE
-314 EFDALNN
+314 EFDELNN
-321 DHFRY
+321 NHFRY

-357 GGASLSAAGIVS
+357 GGASLSATGIVS

-394 SRLELARVSSE
+394 SRLELARVSSK

-413 PGTKVEEP
+413 PGTTVEEP
-421 VQKKIDGHVAFQDVT
+421 VQKKMEGHVQFQDVT
-436 FAYTEGKNV
+436 FAYNEGNNV

-517 GTIASNVSLGNEDIS
+517 GTIASNVSLGNEDIK
-532 RETIESSLKQVGAT
+532 RETIESSLKQVGAA
-546 ELLKHLPQ
+546 ELLKHLPE

-642 VERGN
+642 VERGS
-647 HEQLM
+647 HDQLM

-663 LQKGAAASSLKENR
+663 LQKGAVANS

>member
-21 ALIFLIMA
+21 ALVFLIIA

-52 KPYVQVNE
+52 KPYVEVNE
-60 KTDKTVNYRG
+60 KTDQTVYYQGNN
-70 KEYIRSDRLTNE
+70 YIRNDRLKNE

-97 YYFVDEPIRFDG
+97 YYVVNEPIRFDG
-109 NRTVSGEHLTIE
+109 NRTITGNQLTIE
-121 NGTKRQTYD
+121 NGNERKTYE

-161 IIAIG
+161 IIAIF

-232 VTSAIYM
+232 VTSAVYM
-239 VGIYIA
+239 IGIYIA

-274 ASGYNHRIRSIIS
+274 ASVYNHRIRSIIS

-307 HEKTTKE
+307 HEKATKE
-314 EFDALNN
+314 EFDELNN
-321 DHFRY
+321 NHFQY
-326 QRKMLHL
+326 KRKMLHL

-357 GGASLSAAGIVS
+357 GGASLSASGIVS

-394 SRLELARVSSE
+394 SKLELARVSSE

-413 PGTKVEEP
+413 PGTEVEEP
-421 VQKKIDGHVAFQDVT
+421 VQKKIEGHVQFQDVT
-436 FAYTEGKNV
+436 FAYNEGKNV

-490 GESIYHQSRQTLRK
+490 GESIYQQSRQTLR
-504 QMGIVLQDPYLFS
+504 QHMGIVLQDPYLFS
-517 GTIASNVSLGNEDIS
+517 GTIASNVSLGNEDIK
-532 RETIESSLKQVGAT
+532 RETIETSLKQVGAA
-546 ELLKHLPQ
+546 ELLKHLPE

-642 VERGN
+642 VERGS
-647 HEQLM
+647 HEGLM
-652 QQEGLYAQMYE
+652 EQGGLYAQMYE
-663 LQKGAAASSLKENR
+663 LQKGAVASS

>member
-14 YKKILSV
+14 YKKVLSV
-21 ALIFLIMA
+21 ALIFLMIA

-52 KPYVQVNE
+52 KPYVEVNE
-60 KTDKTVNYRG
+60 KTDKTVYYQGNN
-70 KEYIRSDRLTNE
+70 YIRSDRLN
-82 NESGKQINVV
+82 NGMDSGKQINVV

-97 YYFVDEPIRFDG
+97 YYFVNEPIRFDG
-109 NRTVSGEHLTIE
+109 NRKISGDQLTID
-121 NGTKRQTYD
+121 NGNERETYE
-130 VQRLSKEEIFAFY
+130 VKRLSKEEIFAFY

-161 IIAIG
+161 IVAIF

-239 VGIYIA
+239 IGIYIA

-274 ASGYNHRIRSIIS
+274 ASVYNHRIRSIIS

-307 HEKTTKE
+307 HEKATQE
-314 EFDALNN
+314 EFDELNN
-321 DHFRY
+321 NHFRY

-357 GGASLSAAGIVS
+357 GGASLSATGIVS

-413 PGTKVEEP
+413 PGTEVEEP
-421 VQKKIDGHVAFQDVT
+421 VQKKLEGHVQFKDVT
-436 FAYTEGKNV
+436 FAYNEGKNV

-472 MNLLLRFYD
+472 MNLMLRFYD

-490 GESIYHQSRQTLRK
+490 GESIYDQSRQTLRK

-517 GTIASNVSLGNEDIS
+517 GTIASNVSLGNEDIK
-532 RETIESSLKQVGAT
+532 RETIESSLKQVGAA
-546 ELLKHLPQ
+546 ELLKHLPE

-642 VERGN
+642 VERGS

-663 LQKGAAASSLKENR
+663 LQKGAVANS

>member
-14 YKKILSV
+14 YKKVLSV
-21 ALIFLIMA
+21 ALIFLMIA

-52 KPYVQVNE
+52 KPYVEVNE
-60 KTDKTVNYRG
+60 KTDKTVYYQGNN
-70 KEYIRSDRLTNE
+70 YIRSDRLN
-82 NESGKQINVV
+82 NGMESGKQINVV

-97 YYFVDEPIRFDG
+97 YYFVNEPIRFDG
-109 NRTVSGEHLTIE
+109 NRKISGDQLTIE
-121 NGTKRQTYD
+121 NGNERETYE

-161 IIAIG
+161 IVAIF

-239 VGIYIA
+239 IGIYIA
-245 MFLLNVKLALICLVA
+245 MFLLNVKLALICLIA

-274 ASGYNHRIRSIIS
+274 ASVYNHRIRSIIS

-307 HEKTTKE
+307 HEKATQE
-314 EFDALNN
+314 EFDELNN
-321 DHFRY
+321 NHFRY

-357 GGASLSAAGIVS
+357 GGASLSATGIVS

-413 PGTKVEEP
+413 PGTEVEEP
-421 VQKKIDGHVAFQDVT
+421 VQKKLEGHVQFKDVT
-436 FAYTEGKNV
+436 FAYNEGKNV

-490 GESIYHQSRQTLRK
+490 GESIYDQSRQTLRK

-517 GTIASNVSLGNEDIS
+517 GTIASNVSLGNEDIK
-532 RETIESSLKQVGAT
+532 RETIESSLKQVGAA
-546 ELLKHLPQ
+546 ELLKHLSE

-642 VERGN
+642 VERGS

-663 LQKGAAASSLKENR
+663 LQKGAVANS

>member
-14 YKKILSV
+14 YKKVLSV
-21 ALIFLIMA
+21 ALIFLMIA

-52 KPYVQVNE
+52 KPYVEVNE
-60 KTDKTVNYRG
+60 KTDKTVYYQGNN
-70 KEYIRSDRLTNE
+70 YIRSDRLNNE
-82 NESGKQINVV
+82 MDSGKQINLV

-97 YYFVDEPIRFDG
+97 YYFVNEPIRFDG
-109 NRTVSGEHLTIE
+109 NRKISGDQLTID
-121 NGTKRQTYD
+121 NGNERETYE
-130 VQRLSKEEIFAFY
+130 VKRLSKEEIFAFY

-161 IIAIG
+161 IVAIF

-239 VGIYIA
+239 IGIYIA

-274 ASGYNHRIRSIIS
+274 ASVYNHRIRSIIS

-307 HEKTTKE
+307 HEKATQE
-314 EFDALNN
+314 EFDELNN
-321 DHFRY
+321 NHFRY

-357 GGASLSAAGIVS
+357 GGASLSATGIVS

-413 PGTKVEEP
+413 PGTEVEEP
-421 VQKKIDGHVAFQDVT
+421 VQKKLEGHVQFKDVT
-436 FAYTEGKNV
+436 FAYNEGKNV

-490 GESIYHQSRQTLRK
+490 GESIYDQSRQTLRK

-517 GTIASNVSLGNEDIS
+517 GTIASNVSLGNEDIK
-532 RETIESSLKQVGAT
+532 RETIESSLKQVGAA
-546 ELLKHLPQ
+546 ELLKHLPE

-642 VERGN
+642 VERGS

-663 LQKGAAASSLKENR
+663 LQKGAVANS

>member
-14 YKKILSV
+14 YKKVLSV
-21 ALIFLIMA
+21 ALIFLMIA

-52 KPYVQVNE
+52 KPYVEVNE
-60 KTDKTVNYRG
+60 KTDKTVYYQGNN
-70 KEYIRSDRLTNE
+70 YIRSDRLN
-82 NESGKQINVV
+82 NGMDSGKQINVV

-97 YYFVDEPIRFDG
+97 YYFVNEPIRFDG
-109 NRTVSGEHLTIE
+109 NRKISGDQLTID
-121 NGTKRQTYD
+121 NGNERETYE
-130 VQRLSKEEIFAFY
+130 VKRLSKEEIFAFY

-161 IIAIG
+161 IVAIF

-239 VGIYIA
+239 IGIYIA
-245 MFLLNVKLALICLVA
+245 MFLLNVKLALICLIA

-274 ASGYNHRIRSIIS
+274 ASVYNHRIRSIIS

-307 HEKTTKE
+307 HEKATQE
-314 EFDALNN
+314 EFDELNN
-321 DHFRY
+321 NHFRY

-357 GGASLSAAGIVS
+357 GGASLSATGIVS

-413 PGTKVEEP
+413 PGTEVEEP
-421 VQKKIDGHVAFQDVT
+421 VQKKLEGHVQFKDVT
-436 FAYTEGKNV
+436 FAYNEGKNV

-490 GESIYHQSRQTLRK
+490 GESIYDQSRQTLRK

-517 GTIASNVSLGNEDIS
+517 GTIASNVSLGNEDIK
-532 RETIESSLKQVGAT
+532 RETIESSLKQVGAA
-546 ELLKHLPQ
+546 ELLKHLPE

-642 VERGN
+642 VERGS

-663 LQKGAAASSLKENR
+663 LQKGAVANS

>member
-14 YKKILSV
+14 YKKVLSV
-21 ALIFLIMA
+21 ALIFLMIA

-52 KPYVQVNE
+52 KPYVEVNE
-60 KTDKTVNYRG
+60 KTDKTVYYQGNN
-70 KEYIRSDRLTNE
+70 YIRSDRLN
-82 NESGKQINVV
+82 NGMDSGKQINVV

-97 YYFVDEPIRFDG
+97 YYFVNEPIRFDG
-109 NRTVSGEHLTIE
+109 NRKISGDQLTID
-121 NGTKRQTYD
+121 NGNERETYE
-130 VQRLSKEEIFAFY
+130 VKRLSKEEIFAFY

-161 IIAIG
+161 IVAIF

-239 VGIYIA
+239 IGIYIA
-245 MFLLNVKLALICLVA
+245 MFLLNVKLALICLIA

-274 ASGYNHRIRSIIS
+274 ASVYNHRIRSIIS

-307 HEKTTKE
+307 HEKATQE
-314 EFDALNN
+314 EFDELNN
-321 DHFRY
+321 NHFRY

-357 GGASLSAAGIVS
+357 GGASLSATGIVS

-413 PGTKVEEP
+413 PGTEVEEP
-421 VQKKIDGHVAFQDVT
+421 VQKKLEGHVQFKDVT
-436 FAYTEGKNV
+436 FAYNEGKNV

-490 GESIYHQSRQTLRK
+490 GESIYDQSRQTLRK

-517 GTIASNVSLGNEDIS
+517 GTIASNVSLGNEDIK
-532 RETIESSLKQVGAT
+532 RETIESSLKQVGAA
-546 ELLKHLPQ
+546 ELLKHLPE

-642 VERGN
+642 AERGS

-663 LQKGAAASSLKENR
+663 LQKGAVANS